1 MFHVKLA
8 PGLISEVTGINNIDQ
23 LVVDRGEQFCALLLD
38 ANKRINLISR
48 AGDQPLEVLRQFL
61 ISIAALP
68 AIPDDGEGWWLD
80 IGSGGG
86 FPAIPLALFRA
97 KMHFVLADSMA
108 KKAFFLERTVEAVPV
123 PNVRII
129 NTRVEAKTKLH
140 PRGEKFDWLSVK
152 AVTDWEETLRWG
164 NAFLK
169 EGGSLLTYKTGTPSA
184 DEMLAIADLGFELHH
199 TFDLSDFFDFTR
211 IKILILRRVAGSM

>member
-23 LVVDRGEQFCALLLD
+23 SVIDRAERFCAQLLD

-48 AGDQPLEVLRQFL
+48 AGDQPIEVLRQFL

-68 AIPDDGEGWWLD
+68 AIPDDTQGWWLD

-86 FPAIPLALFRA
+86 FPAIPLALFRSQ
-97 KMHFVLADSMA
+97 MHFILVDSMA
-108 KKAFFLERTVEAVPV
+108 KKAFFLERTIESIPI
-123 PNVRII
+123 PNVLIL
-129 NTRVEAKTKLH
+129 NTRVEPKTRLH
-140 PRGEKFDWLSVK
+140 PKGDKFDWLSVK

-164 NAFLK
+164 KAFLR
-169 EGGSLLTYKTGTPSA
+169 EGGSLLTYKTGAPSA
-184 DEMLAIADLGFELHH
+184 DEMLAITHNGFELHH
-199 TFDLSDFFDFTR
+199 TFDLSDFFDFTM
-211 IKILILRRVAGSM
+211 IKIMILRRTAGSM

>member
-23 LVVDRGEQFCALLLD
+23 SVIDRAEQFCAQLLD

-48 AGDQPLEVLRQFL
+48 AGDQPIEVLRQFL

-68 AIPDDGEGWWLD
+68 AIPDDSDGWWLD

-86 FPAIPLALFRA
+86 FPAIPVALFRPR
-97 KMHFVLADSMA
+97 MHFVLVDSMA

-123 PNVRII
+123 PNVRIL
-129 NTRVEAKTKLH
+129 NTRVEPKTRLH
-140 PRGEKFDWLSVK
+140 PEGDKFDWLSVK

-164 NAFLK
+164 NAFLR
-169 EGGSLLTYKTGTPSA
+169 EGGSLLTYKTGTPPA
-184 DEMLAIADLGFELHH
+184 DEMLAIADHGFELHH
-199 TFDLSDFFDFTR
+199 TFDLSGFFDFTK
-211 IKILILRRVAGSM
+211 IKILILRRVVAT